1 MSDKNPLRVAA
12 GRLNRKKR
20 GPLTE
25 EGLSRLREATLQ
37 HRPWEKSTGP
47 TTAEGKSRSAANGRT
62 RQSGLKSRRQIRN
75 EVASDTHLLA
85 ELAKIRKDIEQL
97 AKADQPGTTS

>member
-25 EGLSRLREATLQ
+25 EGLSRLREAALQ

-47 TTAEGKSRSAANGRT
+47 KTVAGKSRSAANGRK
-62 RQSGLKSRRQIRN
+62 RQRGRKSLRQIRKD
-75 EVASDTHLLA
+75 VLSDIGPID
-85 ELAKIRKDIEQL
+85 ELAVLRHSLERSIAGSKV
-97 AKADQPGTTS
+97 G